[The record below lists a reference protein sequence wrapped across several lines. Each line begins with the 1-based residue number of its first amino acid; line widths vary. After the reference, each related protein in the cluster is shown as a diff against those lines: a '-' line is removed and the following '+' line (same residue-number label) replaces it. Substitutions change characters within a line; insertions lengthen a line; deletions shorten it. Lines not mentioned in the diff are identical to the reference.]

1 MSERD
6 SLNISLVKA
15 DREVVEAIFTL
26 QEQKERRS
34 AWSERFIGANFGVIS
49 SLVATVIWRLI

>member
-1 MSERD
+1 VD
-6 SLNISLVKA
+6 NLNISLVKA